1 MVIGGKTPAIKV
13 AELERL
19 GFKMV
24 ISPAVCIAAAV
35 PAMEKSLAF
44 LKEHGTDWQPG
55 PVLGPMD
62 IFRRVGFDWW
72 HGIEDKFAG
81 SNGGAAPWLGRARRR
96 ARRVL
101 AATWLTGLSLA
112 TAFAAAAYGFGRS
125 VEPERTDLIS
135 LAIFG
140 LMGLASQAGL
150 LLAPWATTRGLT
162 SRIIAALLM
171 GPAGV
176 SASSPTK
183 GFPRHGAGSPLWMGA
198 IYLWGVLVY
207 AVAYVALVRGGLGR
221 VLQPSLFLWLHI
233 LNR

>member
-1 MVIGGKTPAIKV
+1 MAEHAGALV
-13 AELERL
+13 A
-19 GFKMV
+19 F
-24 ISPAVCIAAAV
+24 
-35 PAMEKSLAF
+35 F
-44 LKEHGTDWQPG
+44 
-55 PVLGPMD
+55 
-62 IFRRVGFDWW
+62 
-72 HGIEDKFAG
+72 
-81 SNGGAAPWLGRARRR
+81 
-96 ARRVL
+96 

-125 VEPERTDLIS
+125 VEPERTDLVS

-140 LMGLASQAGL
+140 VMGLASQAGL

-176 SASSPTK
+176 SLSIFAYE
-183 GFPRHGAGSPLWMGA
+183 GFTRYAAGSSIWVV

-221 VLQPSLFLWLHI
+221 V
-233 LNR
+233 RER

>member
-1 MVIGGKTPAIKV
+1 MAERTGVLV
-13 AELERL
+13 A
-19 GFKMV
+19 F
-24 ISPAVCIAAAV
+24 
-35 PAMEKSLAF
+35 F
-44 LKEHGTDWQPG
+44 
-55 PVLGPMD
+55 
-62 IFRRVGFDWW
+62 
-72 HGIEDKFAG
+72 
-81 SNGGAAPWLGRARRR
+81 
-96 ARRVL
+96 

-140 LMGLASQAGL
+140 VMGLASQAGL

-176 SASSPTK
+176 SLSIFAYE
-183 GFPRHGAGSPLWMGA
+183 GFTRYAAGSPTWVVTWGV
-198 IYLWGVLVY
+198 YLWGVLVY

-221 VLQPSLFLWLHI
+221 T
-233 LNR
+233 RET